1 MHQKDRPVPP
11 DVPFLVKGPS
21 FAAGMPEEP
30 EVARFR
36 TAIVLRLLDREV
48 RRRRYPRQ
56 GPDRPD
62 RNSQAS
68 VGHVHRGVGS
78 ARRAEPDPPS
88 RRVPPRAGREQHPG
102 PDDRRTSNI
111 QDRTIDELANGE
123 TAELWKACDRCNF
136 FELRPTICAYDLDH
150 FDKPFVR
157 HADLALPVRD
167 TDSAILI
174 YGYSWLL

>member
-36 TAIVLRLLDREV
+36 TAIDDAGALAFFDYWIEKCGADDIPGKAQIDPIEIPKLLSAMFIEEWDPSAGQSRIRLAGEF
-48 RRRRYPRQ
+48 
-56 GPDRPD
+56 
-62 RNSQAS
+62 
-68 VGHVHRGVGS
+68 HR
-78 ARRAEPDPPS
+78 EPD
-88 RRVPPRAGREQHPG
+88 G
-102 PDDRRTSNI
+102 SNI

-123 TAELWKACDRCNF
+123 TAEVWKACDRCNF

-167 TDSAILI
+167 TDSAILV

>member
-36 TAIVLRLLDREV
+36 TAIDDAGALAFFDYWTEKCGANDIPGKAQIDPIEIPKLL
-48 RRRRYPRQ
+48 
-56 GPDRPD
+56 
-62 RNSQAS
+62 
-68 VGHVHRGVGS
+68 S
-78 ARRAEPDPPS
+78 AMFIEEWD
-88 RRVPPRAGREQHPG
+88 PRAGQSRIRLAGEFHRE
-102 PDDRRTSNI
+102 PDGSNI

-123 TAELWKACDRCNF
+123 TAKLWKTCDRCNF

-167 TDSAILI
+167 TDSAILV